1 MTKTLERHGLLIFF
15 ISILM
20 VTQLRW
26 AERMDYNDISQ
37 RLSAAILVGILLN
50 WGLEKWL
57 ATLTEKQNPEKLIRK
72 IKDLSFTLSFSF
84 LWVGFHMDGQ
94 LGGGIVLLFIIYFF
108 KSNDKART
116 WLSRFLNSKNFEV
129 ELDETLELPTV
140 KIKGKHDPD
149 NLIAFQYLCVDISE
163 IFFEMKDKKM
173 KEVQLD
179 LEIVDA
185 TNEEIMPLIQAIAD
199 QHGVS
204 LKTFNHTTS

>member
-1 MTKTLERHGLLIFF
+1 MTKTLERHGFLIFF

-84 LWVGFHMDGQ
+84 LWVGFHEDGQ
-94 LGGGIVLLFIIYFF
+94 LLGGIILLFIIYFL
-108 KSNDKART
+108 KSNDKARF
-116 WLSRFLNSKNFEV
+116 WLSRFLKSKNFEV
-129 ELDETLELPTV
+129 ELDETQELPTV